1 VLREAKVGTKTNP
14 RSVLYIALVV
24 PMGLLFQPLSFVELI
39 AKRDFERKS
48 FIRVPCKSFHRIP
61 LASL

>member
-1 VLREAKVGTKTNP
+1 MVGTKTNP

-24 PMGLLFQPLSFVELI
+24 PMALSYQLLSFVELI
-39 AKRDFERKS
+39 ANPGLERKS

-61 LASL
+61 LAPL